1 MILFKVVNVYMGV
14 TINIIDSWE
23 VFKAAKTA
31 VTNTTQMSEINRLA
45 SSRAVEL
52 QVILFILVL
61 SHFYNYLY
69 KNRNKLFYRNWFF
82 IFI

>member
-1 MILFKVVNVYMGV
+1 MGV

-61 SHFYNYLY
+61 SHF
-69 KNRNKLFYRNWFF
+69 
-82 IFI
+82 